1 MDLYGVDHDV
11 QPSRPRQSGGGG
23 VPPPPLSASSA
34 LLLSVA
40 RRLSSASLPPDA
52 TAADVAAGL
61 AGDDSE
67 LTALMARL
75 VDEEPPMV
83 RADTAAVA
91 ALPTVYAEPVGR
103 PGREEMPSCPVCA
116 EELEELEPVLR
127 LPCGHLYHGDC
138 CILPWL
144 ARAHTCP
151 ACRFE
156 LKKDGAAVA
165 ELRRSAAREEASR
178 ELARGM
184 YN

>member
-11 QPSRPRQSGGGG
+11 QPSRPLHPDGGGA
-23 VPPPPLSASSA
+23 PPPPLSASSA

-61 AGDDSE
+61 GDDPE

-75 VDEEPPMV
+75 ADEEPSTV

-103 PGREEMPSCPVCA
+103 AGREEMPSCPVCS
-116 EELEELEPVLR
+116 EELEELEPVR
-127 LPCGHLYHGDC
+127 RMPCGHLYHGD

-165 ELRRSAAREEASR
+165 ELRRSAARDEASR

>member
-11 QPSRPRQSGGGG
+11 QPSRPAHPRGGG
-23 VPPPPLSASSA
+23 VSPPPLSASSA

-40 RRLSSASLPPDA
+40 RRLASVSLPADA

-61 AGDDSE
+61 VGDDPE

-75 VDEEPPMV
+75 TDEEPPTV

-116 EELEELEPVLR
+116 EELEELEPVRR
-127 LPCGHLYHGDC
+127 LPCGHLYHGD

-156 LKKDGAAVA
+156 LKKDGTAVA

>member
-11 QPSRPRQSGGGG
+11 QPSRPPHPDGGGA
-23 VPPPPLSASSA
+23 PPPPLSASSA

-61 AGDDSE
+61 GDDPE

-75 VDEEPPMV
+75 ADEEPSTV
-83 RADTAAVA
+83 RADTAVVA

-103 PGREEMPSCPVCA
+103 AGREEMPSCPVCS
-116 EELEELEPVLR
+116 EELEELEPVR
-127 LPCGHLYHGDC
+127 RMPCGHLYHGD

-165 ELRRSAAREEASR
+165 ELRRSAARDEASR